1 MFDIKKIRENPV
13 DFDNN
18 LSKRKHE
25 PISIKIL
32 DLDKENRDLIAQL
45 QIIQEE
51 RNSKSKKIG
60 EISLNGNKEEA

>member
-32 DLDKENRDLIAQL
+32 DLDKENRDLIGLAQTGTGKTCL
-45 QIIQEE
+45 LYTSPSP
-51 RNSKSKKIG
+51 RD
-60 EISLNGNKEEA
+60 